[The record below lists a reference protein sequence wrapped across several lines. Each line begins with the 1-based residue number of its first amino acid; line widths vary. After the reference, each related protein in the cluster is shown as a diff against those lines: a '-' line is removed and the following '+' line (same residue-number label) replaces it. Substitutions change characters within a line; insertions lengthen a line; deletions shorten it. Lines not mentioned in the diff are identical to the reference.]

1 MQLWD
6 LRSNALLQ
14 HYGGSSASIT
24 SAAWHPSGNFLLT
37 SSLDTTLKVGGE
49 ALRQIGGWVGVAGAG
64 SWSAGREEG
73 GGRQECGSSP
83 SSAACRPNGNFLLT
97 SSLDTHVEGGLVGWV
112 VGRWK
117 LGPGGVG

>member
-37 SSLDTTLKVGGE
+37 SSLDT
-49 ALRQIGGWVGVAGAG
+49 
-64 SWSAGREEG
+64 
-73 GGRQECGSSP
+73 
-83 SSAACRPNGNFLLT
+83 
-97 SSLDTHVEGGLVGWV
+97 HVEGGLVGWV